1 MDENAQRKRSIVVAL
16 FLSCLCLLVSFG
28 LQIQTNNTL
37 QALAAASVTAQQT
50 VQTATPAGQVTAVP
64 SISETEAVLA
74 QIQNTEPVSEK
85 IAAANQANTAQAIK
99 EPTPTATEKQ
109 TEISPI
115 LLVNTNTKKIHS
127 PDCAYAQNIK
137 EENRAQIS
145 REELSAYEQNG
156 YTLCGHCKGCA
167 K

>member
-1 MDENAQRKRSIVVAL
+1 M
-16 FLSCLCLLVSFG
+16 
-28 LQIQTNNTL
+28 QTKNTL

-50 VQTATPAGQVTAVP
+50 AQTNPTAVP
-64 SISETEAVLA
+64 TSVSETEAVLA
-74 QIQNTEPVSEK
+74 QIQNTAPVSEK
-85 IAAANQANTAQAIK
+85 VAAAKQANITKSTK
-99 EPTPTATEKQ
+99 ETTPTSTEKQ

-115 LLVNTNTKKIHS
+115 LLVNTNTRKIHS

-137 EENRAQIS
+137 EENRAQIT

>member
-1 MDENAQRKRSIVVAL
+1 MDENAQRKRSVVVAL
-16 FLSCLCLLVSFG
+16 FLSCLCLLASFG
-28 LQIQTNNTL
+28 LQIQTNHTL

-50 VQTATPAGQVTAVP
+50 AQTATPAGQATAVP

-74 QIQNTEPVSEK
+74 QIQNTETVSEK
-85 IAAANQANTAQAIK
+85 IAAAKQANTTKSAK
-99 EPTPTATEKQ
+99 ETTPTPSDKH

>member
-1 MDENAQRKRSIVVAL
+1 MQTKNA
-16 FLSCLCLLVSFG
+16 
-28 LQIQTNNTL
+28 L

-50 VQTATPAGQVTAVP
+50 AQTATPAGQATAVP

-85 IAAANQANTAQAIK
+85 IAAAKQANTTKSAK
-99 EPTPTATEKQ
+99 ENTPTPSEKH

>member
-1 MDENAQRKRSIVVAL
+1 MDENAQRKRSVVVAL
-16 FLSCLCLLVSFG
+16 FLSCLCLIASFG
-28 LQIQTNNTL
+28 LQIQTKNTL
-37 QALAAASVTAQQT
+37 QSLAAASVTAQQT
-50 VQTATPAGQVTAVP
+50 GQTNPTAVQTSAL
-64 SISETEAVLA
+64 ETEAVLA
-74 QIQNTEPVSEK
+74 QIQNTEPVSERV
-85 IAAANQANTAQAIK
+85 AVANQANTTKAIK

-109 TEISPI
+109 TEVSPI

-137 EENRAQIS
+137 AENRVQIS

>member
-1 MDENAQRKRSIVVAL
+1 MDETAQRKRSVVVAL
-16 FLSCLCLLVSFG
+16 FLSCLCLIASFS

-37 QALAAASVTAQQT
+37 QALAAVSVSAQQT
-50 VQTATPAGQVTAVP
+50 GQTNTTAVQTSV
-64 SISETEAVLA
+64 SETEAVLA
-74 QIQNTEPVSEK
+74 QIQNTELVSEK
-85 IAAANQANTAQAIK
+85 VAAAKQVNTTK
-99 EPTPTATEKQ
+99 STEETAPAPAEKH

-127 PDCAYAQNIK
+127 PDCAHAQNIK
-137 EENRAQIS
+137 EENRAQIT

>member
-1 MDENAQRKRSIVVAL
+1 MDENAQRKRSVVVAL
-16 FLSCLCLLVSFG
+16 FLSCLCLLASFG
-28 LQIQTNNTL
+28 LQIQTNHTL

-50 VQTATPAGQVTAVP
+50 VQTATPAGQATAVP
-64 SISETEAVLA
+64 SISETEAVFA

-85 IAAANQANTAQAIK
+85 IAAAKQANTTKSAK
-99 EPTPTATEKQ
+99 ETTPTPSDKH

-127 PDCAYAQNIK
+127 PDCAYAQKIK